1 MLEGDRY
8 DSPHAK
14 LGYRDAFKLVEKIG
28 KGEIIPTAD
37 SDAFVDICCK
47 VILGSHYVSA
57 AGAAEEVFGF
67 E

>member
-28 KGEIIPTAD
+28 KGEIIATAD
-37 SDAFVDICCK
+37 SDAFVDICCR
-47 VILGSHYVSA
+47 VILGDHYVSA
-57 AGAAEEVFGF
+57 AGAAEECFGF
-67 E
+67 D